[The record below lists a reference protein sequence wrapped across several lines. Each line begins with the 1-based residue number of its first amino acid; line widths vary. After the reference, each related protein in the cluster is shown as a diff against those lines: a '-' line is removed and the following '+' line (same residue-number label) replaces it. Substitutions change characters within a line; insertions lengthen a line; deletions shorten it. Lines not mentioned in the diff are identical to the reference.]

1 MTESRRDEQKLWLI
15 LFQIRSVRARL
26 NLLITQQWLFT
37 TFAFMI
43 GGAALVVLA
52 AARLGPFGFLG
63 AAAIIL
69 MVVAGGVVA
78 AARRGWTRR
87 IDPPRAARL
96 ADQRAELKGRLA
108 TVLALAESPQRGQLW
123 PFLVEDTYSL
133 REDYEPRRIEPR
145 LVSRALFALLAALML
160 AALAAPNLN
169 RGRGGR
175 GRGGEPGAVGAGPG
189 REVTAD
195 LDHLDIQPADPALQP
210 NAQIYADPE
219 TLRRLQQKLEAGGAR
234 GKARGLGGLMDR
246 ARRFADAFQHK
257 LTGRNPGAEAPLRLR
272 LTDRNPGAASPR
284 KGADRPQKMAKN
296 SSGAASH
303 GASGGAPGAQG
314 AHGANRSGAPPT
326 VALPGAQADQMA
338 NNSAA
343 NASAAGAPAANQPGA
358 NGNANPPEQDAANDS
373 GGGASHGVGA
383 DPEHLFGPPLAQPLG
398 SDSFKIAI
406 DAAPSNEASVSGS
419 PAYVPPKVRV
429 PLNPHQRPDEPIAR
443 AAVPADDQTTIK
455 RVFDR

>member
-15 LFQIRSVRARL
+15 LFQISSVRARL
-26 NLLITQQWLFT
+26 NLLATQQWLFT
-37 TFAFMI
+37 TLAFVI
-43 GGAALVVLA
+43 GGAALVLLA

-69 MVVAGGVVA
+69 IVVAGGIVA
-78 AARRGWTRR
+78 AARRGWSRR

-108 TVLALAESPQRGQLW
+108 TVLALAESPHHGQLW

-145 LVSRALFALLAALML
+145 LVSRSIFALLAALIL

-169 RGRGGR
+169 RGRGG
-175 GRGGEPGAVGAGPG
+175 GGQSASGGGPG
-189 REVTAD
+189 GGPSREVTAD

-219 TLRRLQQKLEAGGAR
+219 TLRRLQQKLASGSSK
-234 GKARGLGGLMDR
+234 GKAQGLGGLMNR

-257 LTGRNPGAEAPLRLR
+257 LTGRNPDAGAPLRLR
-272 LTDRNPGAASPR
+272 LTDRNPGAVSRR
-284 KGADRPQKMAKN
+284 KGADHPQKMAKN

-303 GASGGAPGAQG
+303 GASGGAPGG
-314 AHGANRSGAPPT
+314 TPSAHDANHPGAPPT
-326 VALPGAQADQMA
+326 VSMPGAQADQMA
-338 NNSAA
+338 KNNSTGAPT
-343 NASAAGAPAANQPGA
+343 AGANSNQPGA

-383 DPEHLFGPPLAQPLG
+383 DPEHLFGPPMRQPLG

-406 DAAPSNEASVSGS
+406 DAEPSDEASVSGS

-429 PLNPHQRPDEPIAR
+429 PLNPRQLPDEPIAR
-443 AAVPADDQTTIK
+443 ATVPAGDQMTIK